1 MLTTFLSHEVD
12 NDEVEDDVSEN
23 EVGEAAF
30 GTDPKKVLL
39 VRWVHLKIRTIL
51 KIVIIIV

>member
-1 MLTTFLSHEVD
+1 MLTTFSSHEVD
-12 NDEVEDDVSEN
+12 NDEVENDVSED

-39 VRWVHLKIRTIL
+39 VRWVHLKKRIL